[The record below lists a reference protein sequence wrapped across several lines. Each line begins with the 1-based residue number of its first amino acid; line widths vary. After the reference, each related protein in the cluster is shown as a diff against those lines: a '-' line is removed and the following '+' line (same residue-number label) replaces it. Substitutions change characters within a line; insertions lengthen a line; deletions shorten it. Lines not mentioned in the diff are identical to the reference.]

1 MRLVVAEEV
10 EAEEAPAEEVV
21 AEEAEETAPVIST
34 VERSPAQIVSDFEK
48 KQIKTDLPSFR
59 PGDTVVVSVK
69 VKEGDRTRL
78 QAFEGVVMGV
88 KQGGL
93 NASFIV
99 RKISS
104 GIGVERTFQTHSPMI
119 DSIVVKR
126 KGDVRQAKLFYLRDR
141 SGKSA
146 RIKERLDKYKTK
158 YIIKDQLFDSFL
170 DSLYI
175 EKGLSQNT
183 VQSFKNDISSFA
195 AWVEKY
201 PDIPLAKT
209 TKSNINQY
217 IAHLFKSGLKS
228 SSVNRKISTIK
239 SFFIFLLKKK
249 HILLS
254 PVEDID
260 MVRQEKYLPV
270 SMSEKE
276 VELLLKS
283 PSLDSFI
290 GRRDRAMIEMLY
302 ATGMRISELIN
313 LKITDVDCNRLVAKV
328 MGKGSKER
336 LIPYGEIAAD
346 HLNIYLQDRK
356 DINSNEIFLSNRGK
370 KITRGAF
377 WNRIKLYLKKE
388 NLKESISPHTL
399 RHAFATHLLNRG
411 ADLRSVQILLGHSDL
426 STTQIYTHIAKKRL
440 GEILKKHHPRG

>member
-1 MRLVVAEEV
+1 M
-10 EAEEAPAEEVV
+10 PKD
-21 AEEAEETAPVIST
+21 I
-34 VERSPAQIVSDFEK
+34 K
-48 KQIKTDLPSFR
+48 KDHLI
-59 PGDTVVVSVK
+59 
-69 VKEGDRTRL
+69 E
-78 QAFEGVVMGV
+78 
-88 KQGGL
+88 
-93 NASFIV
+93 
-99 RKISS
+99 
-104 GIGVERTFQTHSPMI
+104 
-119 DSIVVKR
+119 
-126 KGDVRQAKLFYLRDR
+126 
-141 SGKSA
+141 
-146 RIKERLDKYKTK
+146 
-158 YIIKDQLFDSFL
+158 SFL

-183 VQSFKNDISSFA
+183 VQSYKNDISSFA

-270 SMSEKE
+270 SMSETE

-336 LIPYGEIAAD
+336 LIPYGEIASD
-346 HLNIYLQDRK
+346 HLNIYIQDRK

-377 WNRIKLYLKKE
+377 WNRIKLYLRKE